1 MSVDIV
7 ANYTSLGADP
17 MGFAREVEAQGFAGV
32 SCADHVF
39 RTAAYPHVWVTLAA
53 MACATER
60 VTISPSFANNLLR
73 SPVEFVQAGLT
84 LQALSGGRYEAGL
97 GAGWLAAEVTGSGL
111 PYPPPAERARRYREA
126 VLIARALLRAGH
138 CRFQGE
144 FYDIDVPV
152 IGPMP
157 SDAGLPPVPLV
168 ASLGGPWTIRHIAP
182 LVDRVEIKFGRTT
195 RDGALSMEALAS
207 VTRDELAASVAAV
220 REVAPDVP
228 IGVFTMIAVGTDA
241 EVAPLR
247 TRVGDQLYG
256 SFIGSR
262 EQVLD
267 SLRSLAE
274 FGIDRVQVSELLKGS
289 IVKLGPLP

>member
-39 RTAAYPHVWVTLAA
+39 RAAAYPHVWVTLAA

-247 TRVGDQLYG
+247 ARVGDELYG

-267 SLRSLAE
+267 SLYSLAE